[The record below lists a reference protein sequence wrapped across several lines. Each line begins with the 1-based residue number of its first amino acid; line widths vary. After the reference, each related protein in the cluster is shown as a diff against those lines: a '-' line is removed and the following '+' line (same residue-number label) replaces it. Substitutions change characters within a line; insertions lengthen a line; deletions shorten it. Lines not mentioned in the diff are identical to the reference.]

1 MILAFDT
8 LTKLSYEKI
17 GVIVL
22 TLLPGVYQATKKDG
36 TVYYRTSFTYKNK
49 HISLGSYPTPEESHS
64 AYLEALTIT
73 KDHSII
79 IDSYDH
85 TKHILSFGKWVVL
98 INFRDNGL
106 YFKTPIYL
114 KDRYFL
120 YYLNHTDVLK
130 FDVDDLFYYSNHKI
144 MQRGN
149 HLFVADYGLQV
160 SILSRYGIHSF
171 SVPGRDYRFVNG
183 DSTDYRY
190 GNIEIINRYRG
201 VRRELVKGLYQY
213 ITKIHLVGD
222 FIVGRYPTEIE
233 AAVAYNKA
241 VNLLKENGINKN
253 FTTNYIEELD
263 EIAYAAMYNRIR
275 INKKLRTYVS
285 ES

>member
-1 MILAFDT
+1 MP
-8 LTKLSYEKI
+8 
-17 GVIVL
+17 
-22 TLLPGVYQATKKDG
+22 LLPGVYQAKKKDG
-36 TVYYRTSFTYKNK
+36 TIYYRTSFTYKNK
-49 HISLGSYPTPEESHS
+49 HISLGSYPTPEEAHT
-64 AYLEALTIT
+64 AYLEAVTIT
-73 KDHSII
+73 KDDTII
-79 IDSYDH
+79 IDSYIH
-85 TKHILSFGKWVVL
+85 RKHILSLDKWVVL

-106 YFKTPIYL
+106 YFKNPIYL
-114 KDRYFL
+114 KNRYFL
-120 YYLNHTDVLK
+120 YYLNHKDVLK

-144 MQRGN
+144 MKRGN

-160 SILSRYGIHSF
+160 SVLSRYGIHSF
-171 SVPGRDYRFVNG
+171 SVAGRDYRFVNG

-190 GNIEIINRYRG
+190 GNIEIINRYMG

-241 VNLLKENGINKN
+241 INCLKENGINKN
-253 FTTNYIEELD
+253 FTMNYIEELD
-263 EIAYAAMYNRIR
+263 EIAYAALYNRIR
-275 INKKLRTYVS
+275 ISKKLKAYVS